1 MTPAKGGEG
10 LKASA
15 KVKVVEARA
24 EEEDEEEEKVE
35 ETVGPVC
42 GMKKGSKGKEREM
55 QKTKK
60 TKKAKGKEDSGM
72 DTLDEGEGEEDEG
85 EMEVEGQGG
94 STKVEPLDALCN
106 EAILGYCWI
115 NLFELPV
122 LIVFGKYNKHPLVEV
137 KARSFAVNIGGMN
150 VQPFVWANMLP
161 LVISKDDVEKECIQL
176 KPNVEKAPFLKL
188 KVDLAVRPDY
198 GLKFVGG
205 QHRYWAM
212 EILKEKSEEIVRML
226 KDKLVEVEN
235 GLKKLEGQGKR
246 HANALEKIEELK
258 NSVKVEQEVAATV
271 SVWGVVL
278 YDEGERP
285 YILL

>member
-10 LKASA
+10 LKAST
-15 KVKVVEARA
+15 KVKAVEAQA

-35 ETVGPVC
+35 EMVGPVR
-42 GMKKGSKGKEREM
+42 GMKKGSKGKERET
-55 QKTKK
+55 QKMKK
-60 TKKAKGKEDSGM
+60 MKKAKGKEDSGV
-72 DTLDEGEGEEDEG
+72 DALDEGEG

-94 STKVEPLDALCN
+94 STKVELLDTLCN
-106 EAILGYCWI
+106 EAILGYCQI
-115 NLFELPV
+115 NLFEPPAP
-122 LIVFGKYNKHPLVEV
+122 IMFRKYNKCLLAEV
-137 KARSFAVNIGGMN
+137 KARSFAVNIGGTN
-150 VQPFVWANMLP
+150 VRPFVRANMLP
-161 LVISKDDVEKECIQL
+161 LVILKDDIEKECIQL

-188 KVDLAVRPDY
+188 KVDLAVQPDY

-205 QHRYWAM
+205 RHRYQAM
-212 EILKEKSEEIVRML
+212 EILKEKSEEIVRTL
-226 KDKLVEVEN
+226 KDKWVEVEN

-246 HANALEKIEELK
+246 HANVLEKIEELK